1 MHIGGRPYSPPDL
14 RRLVAVGSTQFY
26 HHRESYF
33 VGAKAFLRS
42 QKNMERRLEN
52 LVSVERFHKGLV
64 RGEEMSGCVGVVLR
78 DEGLGFFFLVLFFIV

>member
-33 VGAKAFLRS
+33 VGAKPVLRS
-42 QKNMERRLEN
+42 QNNMERREKILFSIVWS
-52 LVSVERFHKGLV
+52 VS
-64 RGEEMSGCVGVVLR
+64 
-78 DEGLGFFFLVLFFIV
+78 

>member
-33 VGAKAFLRS
+33 VGAKILFEKSKEHGAEIRKFS
-42 QKNMERRLEN
+42 Q
-52 LVSVERFHKGLV
+52 
-64 RGEEMSGCVGVVLR
+64 C
-78 DEGLGFFFLVLFFIV
+78 

>member
-33 VGAKAFLRS
+33 VGAKPVLRS
-42 QKNMERRLEN
+42 QNNMERR
-52 LVSVERFHKGLV
+52 
-64 RGEEMSGCVGVVLR
+64 
-78 DEGLGFFFLVLFFIV
+78 